1 MPQRTEYFMVGAV
14 VATIINLAL
23 GVGWVTWLVTST
35 VIIVAVVVGLMLL
48 EHHRAVRCASE
59 EPAAALL
66 VPGCP

>member
-1 MPQRTEYFMVGAV
+1 MPQRTEYFIVGAV

-48 EHHRAVRCASE
+48 ERHRGR
-59 EPAAALL
+59 PLRF
-66 VPGCP
+66 

>member
-1 MPQRTEYFMVGAV
+1 MPQRTEYFIVGAV

-48 EHHRAVRCASE
+48 ERHWGRPLRF
-59 EPAAALL
+59 
-66 VPGCP
+66 